1 MENKSNNNFFFDEDL
16 LDIEPDVKIEQDVL
30 KVLLADFDEDF
41 LLKLKKQLNYWFKE
55 FIFIYTTT
63 NYKNIKKIIQ
73 EKNIDILIT
82 EVEWGIEP
90 ADFVEDLT
98 NDPLL
103 SEIPIIVI
111 SKYSEVMFEN
121 YLFKMGVME
130 FFSKKNLDLF
140 KLENKLRNL
149 FRIQFHNKILYKQ
162 IDESIRKLQITKGIT
177 EEQIHELKEMVRIMK
192 EELEKEYQNKIR
204 LEEEKKKIQNI
215 FGLYVDPNIINGVI
229 SGEIPLEQKGVER
242 EISVLF
248 ADIRGYTSLAEKM
261 KPTDVVSFLNEY
273 FTAMTE
279 VLLGYNALIDKYI
292 GDAIMAIFGAP
303 LPDEH
308 HHDNALQSAMEMQNV
323 FELWN
328 QTWQKNYGINAKM
341 GIGVASGIATL
352 GNFGSFQKLSYT
364 AIGDTVNIASRL
376 ESIAGPDE
384 VIINEN
390 LYKNLSEEV
399 KQKFRFIEIP
409 SVELKGKTEKIKAF
423 KVIYK

>member
-1 MENKSNNNFFFDEDL
+1 MENNINEDIYDNVL
-16 LDIEPDVKIEQDVL
+16 NESIKYKTEKDVL
-30 KVLLADFDEDF
+30 KILIADPDINFIK
-41 LLKLKKQLNYWFKE
+41 KLEKNLIYWFKE
-55 FIFIYTTT
+55 YINTFKTDRMDQ
-63 NYKNIKKIIQ
+63 IKKMIQ
-73 EKNIDILIT
+73 EKHIDVLIT
-82 EVEWGIEP
+82 EVEWDIEP
-90 ADFVEDLT
+90 SEFVEFLT

-103 SEIPIIVI
+103 SEVLIIVI
-111 SKYSEVMFEN
+111 SNYDEAMFDN
-121 YLFKMGVME
+121 YLYKMGILE
-130 FFSKKNLDLF
+130 YFPKKNLDLF

-149 FRIQFHNKILYKQ
+149 LRLQFHNKILYNH
-162 IDESIRKLQITKGIT
+162 IDQSIKKLQITKGIT
-177 EEQIHELKEMVRIMK
+177 EEQIQDLKEMVRIMK
-192 EELEKEYQNKIR
+192 EELEREYQNKIR

-229 SGEIPLEQKGVER
+229 SGEIPLEQKGSEK

-303 LPDEH
+303 LPDINH
-308 HHDNALQSAMEMQNV
+308 RDNAIQAAMEMQNV
-323 FELWN
+323 FDLWN

-341 GIGVASGIATL
+341 GIGIASGYATL

-384 VIINEN
+384 VIANED
-390 LYKNLSEEV
+390 LVKNLTPEV
-399 KQKFRFIEIP
+399 KEKYTFIEIP
-409 SVELKGKTEKIKAF
+409 SVELKGKSERIKAY
-423 KVIYK
+423 KVLNK

>member
-1 MENKSNNNFFFDEDL
+1 MNERDSLGDFLEYKPNIL
-16 LDIEPDVKIEQDVL
+16 IEQDVL
-30 KVLLADFDEDF
+30 NILLADTDLEFIE
-41 LLKLKKQLNYWFKE
+41 KLKTKLEYWFKE
-55 FIFIYTTT
+55 FVRIYTI
-63 NYKNIKKIIQ
+63 NKYNHIKKNIH
-73 EKNIDILIT
+73 EKHIDVLIT

-90 ADFVEDLT
+90 SDFVEDLV

-111 SKYSEVMFEN
+111 SNYSEMMFEN
-121 YLFKMGVME
+121 YLYKMGVLE
-130 FFSKKNLDLF
+130 FFSKKNLDFF

-149 FRIQFHNKILYKQ
+149 FRNQFHNKILYKQ
-162 IDESIRKLQITKGIT
+162 IDESIKKLQITKGIS
-177 EEQIHELKEMVRIMK
+177 EEQIQDLKEMVRIMK
-192 EELEKEYQNKIR
+192 EELEREYQNKIR

-229 SGEIPLEQKGVER
+229 SGEIPLEQKGIER

-248 ADIRGYTSLAEKM
+248 ADIRGYTSIAEKL

-273 FTAMTE
+273 FTSMTE

-303 LPDEH
+303 LPDAFH
-308 HHDNALQSAMEMQNV
+308 RDNALQAAMEMQSV

-328 QTWQKNYGINAKM
+328 QNWKRSYNIDAKM

-376 ESIAGPDE
+376 ESIAGPGE
-384 VIINEN
+384 VIVNED
-390 LYKNLSEEV
+390 LIRNLSKEV
-399 KQKFRFIEIP
+399 KDKYKFTEIP
-409 SVELKGKTEKIKAF
+409 SVELKGKNEKIKAY
-423 KVIYK
+423 KVYL